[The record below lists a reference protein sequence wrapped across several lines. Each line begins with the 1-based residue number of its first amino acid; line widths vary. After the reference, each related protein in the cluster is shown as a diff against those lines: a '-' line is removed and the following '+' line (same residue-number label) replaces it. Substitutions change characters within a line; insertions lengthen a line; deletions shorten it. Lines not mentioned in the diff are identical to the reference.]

1 MIHQSLKGNYCIHT
15 GGANSC
21 NWNNLCVSVGCL
33 NAGTLCFL
41 GWTNQWGKILY
52 LSITYPAWSPERVM
66 ISRVLF
72 SVTLF
77 LQQVALLYH
86 LARSK
91 WHQTIVADWKNGQA
105 LTSVKMF
112 SIQTLKNNQ
121 TKSSKCKT
129 TIMGTFKTTS
139 IQLSSHPY
147 KGQIRMQLGCYP
159 DDISAPLNLQHLIPM

>member
-1 MIHQSLKGNYCIHT
+1 MQELYVFWDELTN
-15 GGANSC
+15 GAR
-21 NWNNLCVSVGCL
+21 
-33 NAGTLCFL
+33 FF
-41 GWTNQWGKILY
+41 I
-52 LSITYPAWSPERVM
+52 
-66 ISRVLF
+66 RVLHIQPEARRELWSHESFFLLFF

-77 LQQVALLYH
+77 WQQVALLYH

-91 WHQTIVADWKNGQA
+91 WHQTIVADWNNGQA

-121 TKSSKCKT
+121 TKSSTCKT